1 MRATVI
7 RLHSV
12 NQIVSPK
19 ENKKFN
25 ALQIDQIIHDKG
37 VLVLLRNLVFH
48 CIEQTGSL

>member
-19 ENKKFN
+19 ENKNFS
-25 ALQIDQIIHDKG
+25 ALQIDQIIQDKG
-37 VLVLLRNLVFH
+37 VLVLLRNLFFH
-48 CIEQTGSL
+48 CIEQTSSL